1 MNKLRQTNTPI
12 EKMRHSFFAKRIHP
26 ACRAIALAACL
37 ALAGVASAEP
47 SPQPSPDETRW
58 PAVRPETKPWTRW
71 FWMGNAVN
79 EAELTRHLEMYNQ
92 AGLGGVEVSPIYGAK
107 GYESRFIEFLSPR
120 WMTMLDHTTAE
131 ARRLEMGVDMI
142 EGTGWPFG
150 GPNVRPQDA
159 ALRVVTEA
167 IAAPGGHQLKQK
179 FKQKP
184 VLLMAYGP
192 DGKKLDLTD
201 KVDAHGQLTWDTPA
215 GDWKVYSLSEAPT
228 RQKVKRAGP
237 GGEGFVLDPF
247 SAAAMHHYLERFSQ
261 AFGADSHGV
270 GAFFNDSFEAFG
282 ADWTPDF
289 FDQFQKR
296 RGYDLR
302 EYLPAF
308 AGDGDPDRVAR
319 VRCDYRQTIS
329 DLLLDG
335 FTRTWVEWCHQH
347 GAKAR
352 NQAHG
357 SPGNLLDL
365 YAATDIPETESFG
378 AQGADVA
385 FSKFASSAAHLRNEP
400 LASSESCTWLDE
412 HFRVTPAK
420 IKSCLD
426 GLFLAGINHVLY
438 HATAFSP
445 ADAPWPGWL
454 FYASVDFGPG
464 GGLWHDYPALNA
476 YVTRCQ
482 SFLQLGQ
489 SDNDVLLYHPVPDLW
504 MQNIATTRNARIQ
517 YFSVGAAEQWLHKQ
531 PVGEAA
537 DYMLAHGYTFDYV
550 SDDLLHDRKAASV
563 ILIPKCRYLPVGT
576 LQNLIRL
583 ANAGAMVLFQ
593 GPLPQDIPGLAELEN
608 RRKQFHEAL
617 DAIHWADGPGSS
629 IRQASVGNGHILL
642 GDDLDALLTAAHVRR
657 EAMADRGVQFLRRR
671 DADGTHYL
679 LVNRSP
685 DRIEGWLPLAVPA
698 ASAMLFDPDSGHTGL
713 AAARAKGSGSEVY
726 VQLDPAQ
733 TMIVRTFANEP
744 VHGTPWT
751 YLSPAGDPQALTGTW
766 DLHFIE
772 GGPKLP
778 ADAKLDK
785 LTSWTELP
793 DPQGKSFSG
802 TAQYTLRFTKP
813 GGDASDWLLDLGE
826 VHETVRVKLNGQNL
840 GTLWH
845 PPYRIPLG
853 SALRGGENLLEL
865 EVTNLA
871 ANRIADMDRRKVKW
885 NNFYDISVVN
895 LKYKPFDAS
904 SWEPLPSGI
913 IGPVKLIPCRIERP

>member
-1 MNKLRQTNTPI
+1 MAGAV
-12 EKMRHSFFAKRIHP
+12 S
-26 ACRAIALAACL
+26 AAQN
-37 ALAGVASAEP
+37 
-47 SPQPSPDETRW
+47 PQPSPDETQW
-58 PAVRPETKPWTRW
+58 PAVHAETKPWTRW
-71 FWMGNAVN
+71 FWMGSAVD
-79 EAELTRHLEMYNQ
+79 EAELTRHLEMYNK

-107 GYESRFIEFLSPR
+107 GYESRFIPFLSPR

-131 ARRLEMGVDMI
+131 ARRLGMGVDMI

-159 ALRVVTEA
+159 AQRVVTQT
-167 IAAPGGHQLKQK
+167 IPAPGGHPLKEK

-184 VLLMAYGP
+184 FLLMAYGP
-192 DGKKLDLTD
+192 EGKKVDLTD
-201 KVDAHGQLTWDTPA
+201 KLDASGQLTWDVPA
-215 GDWKVYSLSEAPT
+215 GDWKVYALAEQPT

-270 GAFFNDSFEAFG
+270 GAFFNDSFEAFR

-289 FDQFQKR
+289 LDQFQKR

-302 EYLPAF
+302 EHLDAF
-308 AGDGDPDRVAR
+308 TGDADPDTVAR

-335 FTRTWVEWCHQH
+335 FTRPWVEWCHQH

-352 NQAHG
+352 DQAHG

-378 AQGADVA
+378 AAGADVA
-385 FSKFASSAAHLRNEP
+385 FSKFASSAAHLRGEP

-476 YVTRCQ
+476 YVARCQ
-482 SFLQLGQ
+482 SFLQLGE

-504 MQNIATTRNARIQ
+504 MQDVANTGRLQ
-517 YFSVGAAEQWLHKQ
+517 YLTVGGAQKWMHEQ
-531 PVGEAA
+531 PVGKAA

-550 SDDLLHDRKAASV
+550 SDALLHDLPSARV
-563 ILIPKCRYLPVGT
+563 ILVPECKYMPVGT
-576 LQNLIRL
+576 LRDLVRL
-583 ANAGAMVLFQ
+583 ARGGAKVVFLAS
-593 GPLPQDIPGLAELEN
+593 LPQDVPGLA
-608 RRKQFHEAL
+608 
-617 DAIHWADGPGSS
+617 
-629 IRQASVGNGHILL
+629 
-642 GDDLDALLTAAHVRR
+642 DLDARRHEFHDLLKVAKSGTLLLDRLDYLQQVAQVRR
-657 EAMADRGVQFLRRR
+657 ERMVDRGVQFIRRT
-671 DADGTHYL
+671 APNGAVYL
-679 LVNRSP
+679 LVNRAAE
-685 DRIEGWLPLAVPA
+685 RISDWLPLAVPA
-698 ASAMLFDPDSGHTGL
+698 ASTVLFDPESGHAGV
-713 AAARAKGSGSEVY
+713 APARAAGVGSEVY
-726 VQLDPAQ
+726 VQLDPGQ
-733 TMIVRTFANEP
+733 TMIVRAFADHSAKGP
-744 VHGTPWT
+744 GWA
-751 YLSPAGDPQALTGTW
+751 YLQPAGDPQALTGTW
-766 DLHFIE
+766 DLHFLE

-793 DPQGKSFSG
+793 DPQSKSFSG
-802 TAQYTLRFTKP
+802 TALYTLRFTKP
-813 GGDASDWLLDLGE
+813 SGDASDWLLDLGA

-840 GTLWH
+840 GTLLH

-853 SALRGGENLLEL
+853 SALRAGENVLEL

-871 ANRIADMDRRKVKW
+871 ANRIADMDRRKVRW

-895 LKYKPFDAS
+895 LKYKPFNAS
-904 SWEPLPSGI
+904 TWEPLPSGL
-913 IGPVKLIPCRIERP
+913 IGPVKLVPCKIEKP